1 MIIAMYILAT
11 PSRPTSAQCN
21 TLQFFIQPVIRAP
34 PSCTHARS
42 VAATAACW
50 LVSLHCAA
58 EGTLLT
64 MFSQVV
70 NITNVPD
77 DLTEI
82 DFESADVELEFDTPD
97 APDKVCVLANVG
109 CRL

>member
-1 MIIAMYILAT
+1 
-11 PSRPTSAQCN
+11 
-21 TLQFFIQPVIRAP
+21 
-34 PSCTHARS
+34 
-42 VAATAACW
+42 
-50 LVSLHCAA
+50 
-58 EGTLLT
+58 